1 MLTPGLCAE
10 DSKMIEESE
19 LLICLAALVSPR
31 GFVWQIRHKSP
42 LIKGIMQ

>member
-10 DSKMIEESE
+10 DSKMIVESE
-19 LLICLAALVSPR
+19 SLICLAALVSSK

-42 LIKGIMQ
+42 LIKGITQ